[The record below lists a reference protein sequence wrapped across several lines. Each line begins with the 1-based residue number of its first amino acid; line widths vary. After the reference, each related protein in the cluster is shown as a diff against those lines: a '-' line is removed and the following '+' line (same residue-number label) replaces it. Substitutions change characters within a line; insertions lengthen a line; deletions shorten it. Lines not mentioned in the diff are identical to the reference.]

1 MTQTKFTVLR
11 GARSRAFA
19 ALVDIYRASIEVSEQ
34 KTPEVLAA
42 AVRDPRYRFVVAER
56 DGAVA
61 GFAICFRP
69 DGAPFWLLEY
79 MATDQAQRSSGLGG
93 AMFAWC
99 RKTYAE
105 DGVSTALLEVDAP
118 EGGPRRTARDRRR
131 RLAFYA
137 RQGCRV
143 LDGLAYELPLA
154 TQGKPPPMLLLAHA
168 PTRVKSVSK
177 ARLRGWLR
185 QIYVEVYGTAP
196 DDPRIERMV
205 SPLPAS
211 VALAPLDASPGE

>member
-11 GARSRAFA
+11 SARSRAFT
-19 ALVDIYRASIEVSEQ
+19 ALLDIYRGSIEVSEQ
-34 KTPEVLAA
+34 KTPDALAA
-42 AVRDPRYRFVVAER
+42 AVRDPRYRFVAAER
-56 DGAVA
+56 GGAVV

-69 DGAPFWLLEY
+69 DDAPFWLLEY
-79 MATDQAQRSSGLGG
+79 MATDQAQRSAGLGG

-99 RKTYAE
+99 RGAYAE
-105 DGVSTALLEVDAP
+105 DGVSIAVLEVDAP
-118 EGGPRRTARDRRR
+118 EGGPKRTARDRTR

-168 PTRVKSVSK
+168 PARVKTVSK
-177 ARLRGWLR
+177 ARLRGWLK

-196 DDPRIERMV
+196 DDPRISRMV
-205 SPLPAS
+205 SPLPAN
-211 VALAPLDASPGE
+211 VPLALLGE